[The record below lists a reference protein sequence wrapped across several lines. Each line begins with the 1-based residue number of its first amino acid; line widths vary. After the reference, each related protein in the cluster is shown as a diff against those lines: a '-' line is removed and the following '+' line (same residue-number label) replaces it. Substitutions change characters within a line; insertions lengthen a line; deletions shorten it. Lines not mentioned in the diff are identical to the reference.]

1 MPDLRSQLTSLF
13 KQACRASCHSSTRC
27 KTSSM
32 INYTKNARQ
41 WLLWS
46 LRSKL
51 YSSSLKTR
59 LSITCPSLAII
70 SPNPSES
77 RTTHRMK
84 HKSKA
89 GTLSITVRRA
99 LTFQDSKAH
108 FPRRRCH
115 GVYLRITCA
124 SGPVI
129 MGRRLLKMRT
139 SMTSSILQASRFA

>member
-13 KQACRASCHSSTRC
+13 KQACRASCHNSTRC

-32 INYTKNARQ
+32 INFTKNARR
-41 WLLWS
+41 WRLWS
-46 LRSKL
+46 LQSKL
-51 YSSSLKTR
+51 YSSSSKTR

-70 SPNPSES
+70 SRNPSES
-77 RTTHRMK
+77 KTIRRMK

-89 GTLSITVRRA
+89 GTLLITVRRA
-99 LTFQDSKAH
+99 LTCQDSKAH

-115 GVYLRITCA
+115 GVYQLTTCV
-124 SGPVI
+124 SDLVI
-129 MGRRLLKMRT
+129 KGQRLLRMPT